1 MYVNRRKKNMKL
13 NVVIERQDGTS
24 YTQLVEV
31 KEGKT
36 IKQALKE
43 CKDMLGKGY
52 YICTWWEVSE

>member
-1 MYVNRRKKNMKL
+1 MKL
-13 NVVIERQDGTS
+13 NVVIERRDGTS
-24 YTQLVEV
+24 YTQLVIV
-31 KEGKT
+31 KEGQT